1 VRPRRLPCFVRL
13 ARPLNRDAS
22 LTSSLVRHSC
32 SRVIS
37 AIASIELE
45 VVPPQWPELLP
56 FLYQLAVAPNQAHR
70 AVGYFI
76 LFALLDTVAE
86 CLQSELPKMFATL
99 GQGLNDPESLEVR
112 ITALR

>member
-1 VRPRRLPCFVRL
+1 VRPRRLPRFVRL
-13 ARPLNRDAS
+13 AHPLNRDAS

-37 AIASIELE
+37 AIASIELV

-99 GQGLNDPESLEVR
+99 GQGLNDPE
-112 ITALR
+112 